1 MKARDT
7 SMNHQVT
14 KKAEKRRR
22 DTTNQPNITTI
33 SVRKEVTKRDHIIM
47 TMPDTSM
54 KMDMKNIMATKKSTE
69 RKVCYSLSII
79 RFDVNA
85 IKLFSFSFSSFL
97 RYLFYYTLF
106 IPTQEEVIIV
116 KSGDIKKEKDINY
129 ILEQKKTKYK
139 TNR

>member
-14 KKAEKRRR
+14 KRAERRRR
-22 DTTNQPNITTI
+22 DITNQPNITTI
-33 SVRKEVTKRDHIIM
+33 SVRREVTKRDHIIM

-54 KMDMKNIMATKKSTE
+54 KMDMKNIMVTKKSTE

-85 IKLFSFSFSSFL
+85 IKLSSLLFFFLVSPMSFL
-97 RYLFYYTLF
+97 LYF
-106 IPTQEEVIIV
+106 IY
-116 KSGDIKKEKDINY
+116 SYAGGSDHHKKWGH
-129 ILEQKKTKYK
+129 KKGKGH
-139 TNR
+139 